1 MDGST
6 RVDRG
11 HEAKIEGKTRR
22 GRSKGYS
29 ARGGRQQRQWHFGS
43 YTLVA

>member
-11 HEAKIEGKTRR
+11 HKAKIEGKCSPRTLKRIQRTRR
-22 GRSKGYS
+22 K
-29 ARGGRQQRQWHFGS
+29 ATETKTPAF
-43 YTLVA
+43 L